1 MMACD
6 GPLIASLIRCAE
18 PRVEFEAPLD
28 VCLRHVAAALL
39 DDGGPVEEAARS
51 NLRGVAAGAPLVDD
65 WNEYED
71 VDGRPYYWNELNGKM
86 SYTPPTRQLDHC
98 LAYLRD
104 RVGVPRDLSPA
115 AALALRRQLN
125 AMIEL
130 VCDGGRVG

>member
-1 MMACD
+1 MTSD

-39 DDGGPVEEAARS
+39 DDGGPAEEAARS
-51 NLRGVAAGAPLVDD
+51 NLRGVVAGAPLVDD

-125 AMIEL
+125 EMIEL
-130 VCDGGRVG
+130 VCDGGSG

>member
-1 MMACD
+1 M
-6 GPLIASLIRCAE
+6 
-18 PRVEFEAPLD
+18 
-28 VCLRHVAAALL
+28 AAALL

-115 AALALRRQLN
+115 AALELRRQLN
-125 AMIEL
+125 SMIEL
-130 VCDGGRVG
+130 VAERDDRTRV

>member
-1 MMACD
+1 LTSD

-39 DDGGPVEEAARS
+39 DDGGPAEEAARS
-51 NLRGVAAGAPLVDD
+51 NLRGVVAGAPLVDD

-125 AMIEL
+125 EMIEL
-130 VCDGGRVG
+130 VCDGGSG